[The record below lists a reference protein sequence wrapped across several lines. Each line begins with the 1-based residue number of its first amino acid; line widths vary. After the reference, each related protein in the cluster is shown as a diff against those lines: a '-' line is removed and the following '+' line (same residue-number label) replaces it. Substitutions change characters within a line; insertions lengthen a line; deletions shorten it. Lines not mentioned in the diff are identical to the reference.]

1 MPGPLHGVRIVEMCV
16 AVTGPLAVGLLVDQG
31 AESIKV
37 EEPGYGDQGRYV
49 GVAAGGISALFQTCN
64 RGKRSMAVDCTK
76 PAGREIVLELA
87 NTADVFVQNMRPGV
101 VERLG
106 LGYDDISARN
116 PDIVYTSISGFGPD
130 GPYAHRRVYDSVIQ
144 AQSGL
149 VGNQTGINDESPR
162 FLRQAA
168 ADKVTAY
175 TASQAIT
182 AALFARERG
191 ADGQHIQLSMLDAS
205 VAFLF
210 ADAAAH
216 EVALDNDQRHL
227 AQSFSAHQRAIALA
241 DGHAVVAAVT
251 DAEFHGMAKAFG
263 VDSSDPRLATMSDR
277 QRHKEQAS
285 VVFRAVHAAA
295 ADMPLAEATEALDRH
310 EVPFGVVLDVED
322 IATDA
327 QAVHNQLFDEH
338 DHPAMG
344 RVRQPRP
351 APRFSATP
359 AELREPSSPGH
370 GQHTDEVLAEMG
382 WEDRIDQLRAD
393 GVIK

>member
-16 AVTGPLAVGLLVDQG
+16 AVTGPLSVGLLVDQG
-31 AESIKV
+31 AEAIKV

-49 GVAAGGISALFQTCN
+49 GVAAGGISALFQMCN
-64 RGKRSMAVDCTK
+64 RGKRSMAVDCTR
-76 PAGREIVLELA
+76 PEGREIVLKLTA
-87 NTADVFVQNMRPGV
+87 TADVFVQNMRPGV

-106 LGYDDISARN
+106 LGYDDISTRN
-116 PDIVYTSISGFGPD
+116 PGIVYTSISGFGPD

-168 ADKVTAY
+168 ADKITAY

-191 ADGQHIQLSMLDAS
+191 ASGQHIQLSMLDSS

-210 ADAAAH
+210 ADSAAH

-263 VDSSDPRLATMSDR
+263 VNSSDPRLVTMSDR
-277 QRHKEQAS
+277 QRHKEQTS
-285 VVFRAVHAAA
+285 TVFRAVHAAA

-310 EVPFGVVLDVED
+310 EVPFGVVLGVED

-327 QAVHNQLFDEH
+327 QTVHNQLFDEH

-351 APRFSATP
+351 APRFSTTP
-359 AELREPSSPGH
+359 AELREPSSPTH
-370 GQHTDEVLAEMG
+370 GQHTDEVLAELG

-393 GVIK
+393 GIIR